1 MAYNLDKLISAIEKQ
16 NEQLGKLIQRN
27 ETLHNTPFDMTSIEK
42 IKMLSEEVAELG
54 EKFDDSLSKANK
66 HFSGLFTDK
75 SKIIDDL
82 SEATKRLRDNLQKV
96 QDEQNKLDK
105 ALQKISEHEEK
116 FGKNINN
123 MTASQQKYYKKL
135 KDAANR
141 YRKQLKTEKEEYE
154 ENKDALTDLRNA
166 SSEYYSKANEEQE
179 KLNKRIVEGTHAM
192 DDAAEK
198 WEQRSRA
205 LRKGASEVSKGL
217 TQIYQSAKKTLEPW
231 AKANQESMNYA
242 RTMGM
247 SQKTA
252 DAYLSKTVAWAAKNN
267 IGILFNKSTDELI
280 KMQSKYSE
288 VLGRNVQLTSEQ
300 KKDML
305 AMEQFLGEDGMIDI
319 ANNLENFGLGMSDS
333 AEFIHKQMSEAAK
346 SGIAASKLTKT
357 IRENIKMAQ
366 DYTFKNGL
374 DGLAS
379 MAKKAIQLKTDMS
392 LVNGFLEKTSTVEG
406 AITTGANL
414 QVLGGNYAVG
424 ANPLSMLYESL
435 NDTEGMFDR
444 AVNMTKG
451 KVFYNNESGNF
462 EMSGFDRYMMK
473 HAATQMGID
482 PSKLIDVAFREASL
496 NKIESEAKRSKI
508 GNDED
513 MVELVKN
520 LATWDKGSAWVNID
534 GKETKVSDLTHEDKA
549 KLEAMQKTDS
559 QNLQD
564 MAINLRS
571 ITDVISGTEKEIANE
586 QANAIKDVGQGVTN
600 MLKTNTGILNTMSK
614 IGAWIN
620 IISGGLN
627 IGHGIFAVNS
637 GILRVVMGMRNM
649 AGMGNLFGGKGG
661 KLGKVGKAGR
671 YGGGLRGLRNSF
683 KATKGNI
690 ITSTSGTQYKS
701 LGGGKLLNMANGKT
715 VTGAVTNNVV
725 KSGSLTKLGTAAKFT
740 RFGGGAAA
748 GAISLG
754 VDALTGDLKKDT
766 EASIGRAVGA
776 TAGAVIG
783 SFFGPVGTMVGG
795 MIGTAITGAIQ
806 DAQKE
811 KRAELRSKIAE
822 EISQSMP
829 ELSSLFDGVNAL
841 VGNYNKKQLEQIKN
855 ALSDNILE
863 EGELSGATLRK
874 AQANNDIVKMRDA
887 GVDVRVEYAKGGYLN
902 RPRHSNAGTPI
913 LGSDISVGGVEYAKG
928 GYLNGPR
935 HSEGGM
941 PILGSDI
948 SVEGGEFVVNKEA
961 TKKYKPLLEKINSNN
976 FSITPNEPRHS
987 DGGMF
992 ILGSDISV
1000 EDGGL
1005 VVNKE
1010 ATKKYKPFLNKF
1022 NNNFYIA
1029 QNEPRRLEDGG
1040 LVVNKK
1046 TTKKYKPLLD
1056 KINGD
1061 SFSITPNEPLLDK
1074 FNNNFSITP
1083 NEPLG
1088 KQMKVNSSSYGLL
1101 SMPNNAKISF
1111 EPISLNM
1118 SGTIKVECGNKQM
1131 DITNDLM
1138 NNPLFINKLTEMIS
1152 KQLNKI
1158 DNGAYNM
1165 SISKQKFV

>member
-1 MAYNLDKLISAIEKQ
+1 MTDDLKELLKRIESQNKQLESLI
-16 NEQLGKLIQRN
+16 NENKRLVASPFELTSLERLRVLTE
-27 ETLHNTPFDMTSIEK
+27 ETKAEFKELKEALKDAN
-42 IKMLSEEVAELG
+42 SEI
-54 EKFDDSLSKANK
+54 
-66 HFSGLFTDK
+66 
-75 SKIIDDL
+75 SKIDGGKY
-82 SEATKRLRDNLQKV
+82 SNFFKN
-96 QDEQNKLDK
+96 
-105 ALQKISEHEEK
+105 S
-116 FGKNINN
+116 KNIL
-123 MTASQQKYYKKL
+123 SDVKKL
-135 KDAANR
+135 KKEIKDLKLAGEEDKVKQLEKILADVTNQASSYYRMANR
-141 YRKQLKTEKEEYE
+141 
-154 ENKDALTDLRNA
+154 
-166 SSEYYSKANEEQE
+166 EQE
-179 KLNKRIVEGTHAM
+179 ALNRRIVEGTHAL
-192 DDAAEK
+192 DDFAETA
-198 WEQRSRA
+198 EQRTRA
-205 LRKGASEVSKGL
+205 FRKGINEIGSGSKEVYSGL
-217 TQIYQSAKKTLEPW
+217 MKAIEPW
-231 AKANQESMNYA
+231 AKANHEAMNYA
-242 RTMGM
+242 RSM
-247 SQKTA
+247 SMSAKNA
-252 DAYLSKTVAWAAKNN
+252 DAFLSKTVSWAAKNN
-267 IGILFNKSTDELI
+267 IGVLFNKTNEELI
-280 KMQSKYSE
+280 KMQGKYSE
-288 VLGRNVQLTSEQ
+288 VLGRNVQLTGEQ
-300 KKDML
+300 KKNML
-305 AMEQFLGEDGMIDI
+305 AIETFLGEDGMMDI
-319 ANNLENFGLGMSDS
+319 ANNLENLGLGMSDS
-333 AEFIHKQMSEAAK
+333 AEFIHEQMSEAAK

-374 DGLAS
+374 EGLAS

-392 LVNGFLEKTSTVEG
+392 LVNGFLEKTATVEG

-473 HAATQMGID
+473 HAATQMGIE

-508 GNDED
+508 GDDKD

-520 LATWDKGSAWVNID
+520 LATWDKGNAWVNID
-534 GKETKVSDLTHEDKA
+534 GKETKVSDLTHDDKT

-564 MAINLRS
+564 MAISLRS
-571 ITDVISGTEKEIANE
+571 INDVISGTEKEIANE
-586 QANAIKDVGQGVTN
+586 QANAMKNVGQGVTN
-600 MLKTNTGILNTMSK
+600 MLKTNTGILNTVSK

-627 IGHGIFAVNS
+627 IGHGIFAINS
-637 GILRVVMGMRNM
+637 GILRVVMGIRNM
-649 AGMGNLFGGKGG
+649 SGLGGSFGGRGG
-661 KLGKVGKAGR
+661 RVSKAGR
-671 YGGGLRGLRNSF
+671 YGRGLRGLRNSF

-701 LGGGKLLNMANGKT
+701 LGGGKLLNMG
-715 VTGAVTNNVV
+715 TGRPVPA
-725 KSGSLTKLGTAAKFT
+725 GSTARIINSAKLTKLGTAAKLT
-740 RFGGGAAA
+740 RFGGAAAA
-748 GAISLG
+748 GALSLG
-754 VDALTGDLKKDT
+754 FDALTGDLKKDT
-766 EASIGRAVGA
+766 GASIGRAVGS

-783 SFFGPVGTMVGG
+783 SFFGPLGTMVGG
-795 MIGTAITGAIQ
+795 MIGVAITGAVQ
-806 DAQKE
+806 DAQKK
-811 KRAELRSKIAE
+811 KRAELRSKIAN
-822 EISQSMP
+822 EISQYMP
-829 ELSSLFDGVNAL
+829 GLSGLFEGDNAL
-841 VGNYNKKQLEQIKN
+841 VGNYNKRQLEQIKN

-874 AQANNDIVKMRDA
+874 ARANNDIVKMRDA

-902 RPRHSNAGTPI
+902 G
-913 LGSDISVGGVEYAKG
+913 LK
-928 GYLNGPR
+928 

-961 TKKYKPLLEKINSNN
+961 TKKYKPLLEKIN
-976 FSITPNEPRHS
+976 
-987 DGGMF
+987 
-992 ILGSDISV
+992 
-1000 EDGGL
+1000 
-1005 VVNKE
+1005 
-1010 ATKKYKPFLNKF
+1010 
-1022 NNNFYIA
+1022 
-1029 QNEPRRLEDGG
+1029 
-1040 LVVNKK
+1040 
-1046 TTKKYKPLLD
+1046 
-1056 KINGD
+1056 
-1061 SFSITPNEPLLDK
+1061 
-1074 FNNNFSITP
+1074 NNNFSITP

-1088 KQMKVNSSSYGLL
+1088 KQMKVNSSRHGLS
-1101 SMPNNAKISF
+1101 SMPHNAKISF

>member
-1 MAYNLDKLISAIEKQ
+1 MA
-16 NEQLGKLIQRN
+16 
-27 ETLHNTPFDMTSIEK
+27 
-42 IKMLSEEVAELG
+42 
-54 EKFDDSLSKANK
+54 
-66 HFSGLFTDK
+66 
-75 SKIIDDL
+75 DDL
-82 SEATKRLRDNLQKV
+82 KALLNRIESQNKQLESLINENKRLLESPFELTSLERLKV
-96 QDEQNKLDK
+96 LTEETK
-105 ALQKISEHEEK
+105 SE
-116 FGKNINN
+116 F
-123 MTASQQKYYKKL
+123 KKL
-135 KDAANR
+135 KETLKDANDELVKIDSTKYDKFFKSTKNILSDVKKLKKEIKDLRAAGDVDKAKELEKILADVTNKASLYYRTANR
-141 YRKQLKTEKEEYE
+141 
-154 ENKDALTDLRNA
+154 
-166 SSEYYSKANEEQE
+166 EQE
-179 KLNKRIVEGTHAM
+179 ALNKRIVEGTHAL
-192 DDAAEK
+192 DEFAEAAE
-198 WEQRSRA
+198 QRTRA
-205 LRKGASEVSKGL
+205 FRKGINEIASGSKE
-217 TQIYQSAKKTLEPW
+217 IYSGAMKAIEPW
-231 AKANQESMNYA
+231 GKANHEAMQYA
-242 RTMGM
+242 RSMGM
-247 SQKTA
+247 SAKNA
-252 DAYLSKTVAWAAKNN
+252 NAFLSKTVSWASKNN
-267 IGILFNKSTDELI
+267 IGVLFNKTNAELI

-300 KKDML
+300 NKNML
-305 AMEQFLGEDGMIDI
+305 AIETFLGEDGMMDI

-333 AEFIHKQMSEAAK
+333 AEFIHEQMSEAAK

-392 LVNGFLEKTSTVEG
+392 LVNGFLEKTATVEG

-496 NKIESEAKRSKI
+496 NKIESEARQSKI
-508 GNDED
+508 GKDEE

-534 GKETKVSDLTHEDKA
+534 GKDKKVSDLSDDDKV
-549 KLEAMQKTDS
+549 KLQAMQKTDS
-559 QNLQD
+559 QNLQEI
-564 MAINLRS
+564 AINLRS
-571 ITDVISGTEKEIANE
+571 LTDTITGVEKETANE
-586 QANAIKDVGQGVTN
+586 QANLMKDVGANTTQ
-600 MLKTNTGILNTMSK
+600 MLKTNTGILNTISK

-620 IISGGLN
+620 IISGGLH

-637 GILRVVMGMRNM
+637 GILRLVYGIRNM
-649 AGMGNLFGGKGG
+649 SMLGGGGGRFGR
-661 KLGKVGKAGR
+661 LGKAAKAGR
-671 YGGGLRGLRNSF
+671 AARYGTGLRGMRNSF

-690 ITSTSGTQYKS
+690 ITSSSGTQYRS
-701 LGGGKLLNMANGKT
+701 LGNGKLLNMTTNT
-715 VTGAVTNNVV
+715 PVTGAVANNIV
-725 KSGSLTKLGTAAKFT
+725 KGGSLTKLGTAAKLT
-740 RFGGGAAA
+740 RFGGAAAA

-766 EASIGRAVGA
+766 GASIGRAVGA

-795 MIGTAITGAIQ
+795 MIGSAITGAVQ
-806 DAQKE
+806 DAQKK
-811 KRAELRSKIAE
+811 KRAEVRSKIAK

-829 ELSSLFDGVNAL
+829 GLSSLFEGDNAL
-841 VGNYNKKQLEQIKN
+841 VGNYNKRQLEQLKN

-902 RPRHSNAGTPI
+902 
-913 LGSDISVGGVEYAKG
+913 
-928 GYLNGPR
+928 GPK

-961 TKKYKPLLEKINSNN
+961 TKKYKPLLEKINNN
-976 FSITPNEPRHS
+976 SI
-987 DGGMF
+987 
-992 ILGSDISV
+992 
-1000 EDGGL
+1000 
-1005 VVNKE
+1005 
-1010 ATKKYKPFLNKF
+1010 
-1022 NNNFYIA
+1022 
-1029 QNEPRRLEDGG
+1029 
-1040 LVVNKK
+1040 
-1046 TTKKYKPLLD
+1046 
-1056 KINGD
+1056 
-1061 SFSITPNEPLLDK
+1061 
-1074 FNNNFSITP
+1074 SITP

-1088 KQMKVNSSSYGLL
+1088 KQMKVNSGRHGLS
-1101 SMPNNAKISF
+1101 SMPHNAKISF

-1131 DITNDLM
+1131 DITSDLM

-1152 KQLNKI
+1152 KQLNKL

>member
-1 MAYNLDKLISAIEKQ
+1 MADDLKALLNRIESQNKQLESLI
-16 NEQLGKLIQRN
+16 NENKRLLESPFELTSLERLKVLTEETKSEFKELK
-27 ETLHNTPFDMTSIEK
+27 ETLKDANDELVK
-42 IKMLSEEVAELG
+42 IDSTKYD
-54 EKFDDSLSKANK
+54 KF
-66 HFSGLFTDK
+66 FK
-75 SKIIDDL
+75 S
-82 SEATKRLRDNLQKV
+82 T
-96 QDEQNKLDK
+96 
-105 ALQKISEHEEK
+105 
-116 FGKNINN
+116 KNIL
-123 MTASQQKYYKKL
+123 SDVKKL
-135 KDAANR
+135 KKEIKDLRAAGDVDKAKELEKILADVTNKASSYYRMANR
-141 YRKQLKTEKEEYE
+141 
-154 ENKDALTDLRNA
+154 
-166 SSEYYSKANEEQE
+166 EQE
-179 KLNKRIVEGTHAM
+179 ALNKRIVEGTHAL
-192 DDAAEK
+192 DDFAEAAE
-198 WEQRSRA
+198 QRTRA
-205 LRKGASEVSKGL
+205 FRKGINEIASGSKE
-217 TQIYQSAKKTLEPW
+217 IYSGAMKAIEPW
-231 AKANQESMNYA
+231 GKANHEAMQYA
-242 RTMGM
+242 RSMGM
-247 SQKTA
+247 SAKNA
-252 DAYLSKTVAWAAKNN
+252 NAFLSKTVSWASKNN
-267 IGILFNKSTDELI
+267 IGVLFNKTNEELI

-300 KKDML
+300 KKNML
-305 AMEQFLGEDGMIDI
+305 AIETFLGEDGMMDI

-333 AEFIHKQMSEAAK
+333 AEFIHEQMSEAAK

-392 LVNGFLEKTSTVEG
+392 LVNGFLEKTATVEG

-496 NKIESEAKRSKI
+496 NKIESEARQSKI
-508 GNDED
+508 GKDEE

-534 GKETKVSDLTHEDKA
+534 GKDKKVSDLSDDDKV
-549 KLEAMQKTDS
+549 KLQAMQKTDS
-559 QNLQD
+559 QNLQEI
-564 MAINLRS
+564 AINLRS
-571 ITDVISGTEKEIANE
+571 LTDTITGVEKETANE
-586 QANAIKDVGQGVTN
+586 QANLMKDVGANTTQ
-600 MLKTNTGILNTMSK
+600 MLKTNTGILNTISK

-620 IISGGLN
+620 IISGGLH

-637 GILRVVMGMRNM
+637 GILRLVYGIRNM
-649 AGMGNLFGGKGG
+649 SMLGGGGGRFGR
-661 KLGKVGKAGR
+661 LGKAAKAGR
-671 YGGGLRGLRNSF
+671 AARYGTGLRGMRNSF

-690 ITSTSGTQYKS
+690 ITSSGGTQYRS
-701 LGGGKLLNMANGKT
+701 LGNGKFLNMTSGKT
-715 VTGAVTNNVV
+715 VTGAAANNIV

-740 RFGGGAAA
+740 RFGGAAAA

-766 EASIGRAVGA
+766 GASIGRAVGA

-795 MIGTAITGAIQ
+795 MIGSAITGAVQ
-806 DAQKE
+806 DAQKK
-811 KRAELRSKIAE
+811 KRAEVRSKIAK

-829 ELSSLFDGVNAL
+829 GLSSLFEGDNAL
-841 VGNYNKKQLEQIKN
+841 VGNYNKRQLEQLKN

-902 RPRHSNAGTPI
+902 
-913 LGSDISVGGVEYAKG
+913 
-928 GYLNGPR
+928 GPK

-961 TKKYKPLLEKINSNN
+961 TKKYKPLLEKINNN
-976 FSITPNEPRHS
+976 SI
-987 DGGMF
+987 
-992 ILGSDISV
+992 
-1000 EDGGL
+1000 
-1005 VVNKE
+1005 
-1010 ATKKYKPFLNKF
+1010 
-1022 NNNFYIA
+1022 
-1029 QNEPRRLEDGG
+1029 
-1040 LVVNKK
+1040 
-1046 TTKKYKPLLD
+1046 
-1056 KINGD
+1056 
-1061 SFSITPNEPLLDK
+1061 
-1074 FNNNFSITP
+1074 SITP

-1088 KQMKVNSSSYGLL
+1088 KQMKVNSGRHGLS
-1101 SMPNNAKISF
+1101 SMPHNAKISF

-1131 DITNDLM
+1131 DITSDLM

-1152 KQLNKI
+1152 KQLNKL

>member
-1 MAYNLDKLISAIEKQ
+1 MADDLKALLNRIESQNKQLESLI
-16 NEQLGKLIQRN
+16 NENKRLVASPFELTSLERLKVLTEETKTEFEELK
-27 ETLHNTPFDMTSIEK
+27 ETLKDANDEIVK
-42 IKMLSEEVAELG
+42 IGDAKYD
-54 EKFDDSLSKANK
+54 KF
-66 HFSGLFTDK
+66 FK
-75 SKIIDDL
+75 S
-82 SEATKRLRDNLQKV
+82 S
-96 QDEQNKLDK
+96 
-105 ALQKISEHEEK
+105 
-116 FGKNINN
+116 KNIL
-123 MTASQQKYYKKL
+123 SDVKKL
-135 KDAANR
+135 KKEIKDLRTAGDVDKAKKLEKILADVTNKASSYYRMANR
-141 YRKQLKTEKEEYE
+141 
-154 ENKDALTDLRNA
+154 
-166 SSEYYSKANEEQE
+166 EQE
-179 KLNKRIVEGTHAM
+179 ALNKRIVEGTHAL
-192 DDAAEK
+192 DDFAEAAE
-198 WEQRSRA
+198 QRTRA
-205 LRKGASEVSKGL
+205 FRKGINEIASGSKE
-217 TQIYQSAKKTLEPW
+217 IYNGAMKIIEPW
-231 AKANQESMNYA
+231 GKANHEAMNYA
-242 RTMGM
+242 RSM
-247 SQKTA
+247 SMSAKTA
-252 DAYLSKTVAWAAKNN
+252 NAFLSKTVSWAAKNN
-267 IGILFNKSTDELI
+267 IGVLFNKTNEELI
-280 KMQSKYSE
+280 KMQGKYSE
-288 VLGRNVQLTSEQ
+288 VLGRNVQLTGEQ
-300 KKDML
+300 KKNML
-305 AMEQFLGEDGMIDI
+305 AIETFLGEDGMMDI

-520 LATWDKGSAWVNID
+520 LATWDKGNAWVNID
-534 GKETKVSDLTHEDKA
+534 GKETKVSDLTREDKA

-586 QANAIKDVGQGVTN
+586 QANAVKDVGQSVTN
-600 MLKTNTGILNTMSK
+600 MLKTNTGILNTVSK

-649 AGMGNLFGGKGG
+649 AGIGDLFGGRGG
-661 KLGKVGKAGR
+661 KAAKAGR
-671 YGGGLRGLRNSF
+671 YGRGLRGLRNSF

-690 ITSTSGTQYKS
+690 LTSTSGTQYKS
-701 LGGGKLLNMANGKT
+701 LGGGKLMNMTTGKP
-715 VTGAVTNNVV
+715 VTGAVANNVV

-740 RFGGGAAA
+740 RFGGAAAA

-766 EASIGRAVGA
+766 GASIGRAVGA

-795 MIGTAITGAIQ
+795 MIGSAITGAVQ
-806 DAQKE
+806 DAQKK
-811 KRAELRSKIAE
+811 KRAEVRSKIAK
-822 EISQSMP
+822 EISQSTP
-829 ELSSLFDGVNAL
+829 GLSSLFEGDNAL
-841 VGNYNKKQLEQIKN
+841 VGNYNKRQLEQLKN

-863 EGELSGATLRK
+863 EGELSSATLRK

-902 RPRHSNAGTPI
+902 
-913 LGSDISVGGVEYAKG
+913 
-928 GYLNGPR
+928 GPK

-961 TKKYKPLLEKINSNN
+961 TKKYKPLLEKINNN
-976 FSITPNEPRHS
+976 SI
-987 DGGMF
+987 
-992 ILGSDISV
+992 
-1000 EDGGL
+1000 
-1005 VVNKE
+1005 
-1010 ATKKYKPFLNKF
+1010 
-1022 NNNFYIA
+1022 
-1029 QNEPRRLEDGG
+1029 
-1040 LVVNKK
+1040 
-1046 TTKKYKPLLD
+1046 
-1056 KINGD
+1056 
-1061 SFSITPNEPLLDK
+1061 SI
-1074 FNNNFSITP
+1074 IP

-1088 KQMKVNSSSYGLL
+1088 KQMKVNSGRHGLA
-1101 SMPNNAKISF
+1101 SMPHNAKISF

-1131 DITNDLM
+1131 DITSDLM

-1152 KQLNKI
+1152 KQLNKL

>member
-1 MAYNLDKLISAIEKQ
+1 MADDLKALLNRIESQNKQLESLI
-16 NEQLGKLIQRN
+16 NENKRLLESPFELTSLERLKVLTEETKSEFKELK
-27 ETLHNTPFDMTSIEK
+27 ETLKDANDELVK
-42 IKMLSEEVAELG
+42 IDSTKYD
-54 EKFDDSLSKANK
+54 KF
-66 HFSGLFTDK
+66 FK
-75 SKIIDDL
+75 S
-82 SEATKRLRDNLQKV
+82 T
-96 QDEQNKLDK
+96 
-105 ALQKISEHEEK
+105 
-116 FGKNINN
+116 KNIL
-123 MTASQQKYYKKL
+123 SDVKKL
-135 KDAANR
+135 KKEIKDLRAAGDVDKAKELEKILADVTNKASSYYRMANR
-141 YRKQLKTEKEEYE
+141 
-154 ENKDALTDLRNA
+154 
-166 SSEYYSKANEEQE
+166 EQE
-179 KLNKRIVEGTHAM
+179 ALNKRIVEGTHAL
-192 DDAAEK
+192 DDFAEAAE
-198 WEQRSRA
+198 QRTRA
-205 LRKGASEVSKGL
+205 FRKGINEIASGSKE
-217 TQIYQSAKKTLEPW
+217 IYSGAKKIIEPW
-231 AKANQESMNYA
+231 GKANHEAMNYA
-242 RTMGM
+242 RSM
-247 SQKTA
+247 SMSAKTA
-252 DAYLSKTVAWAAKNN
+252 NAFLSKTVSWAAKNN
-267 IGILFNKSTDELI
+267 IGVLFNKTNEELI
-280 KMQSKYSE
+280 KMQGKYSE
-288 VLGRNVQLTSEQ
+288 VLGRNVQLTGEQ
-300 KKDML
+300 KKNML
-305 AMEQFLGEDGMIDI
+305 AIETFLGEDGMIDI

-661 KLGKVGKAGR
+661 KLGKLGKAGR

-811 KRAELRSKIAE
+811 KRAELRSKIAK

-829 ELSSLFDGVNAL
+829 GLSGLFEGDNAL
-841 VGNYNKKQLEQIKN
+841 VGNYNQKQLKAIAK
-855 ALSDNILE
+855 ALEDNVIDENDDLN
-863 EGELSGATLRK
+863 SWTLRK
-874 AQANNDIVKMRDA
+874 LRANNDLVRMQEQ
-887 GVDVRVEYAKGGYLN
+887 GVDVRIAM
-902 RPRHSNAGTPI
+902 
-913 LGSDISVGGVEYAKG
+913 AKG
-928 GYLNGPR
+928 GYLNGPK

-961 TKKYKPLLEKINSNN
+961 TKKYKPLLEKIN
-976 FSITPNEPRHS
+976 
-987 DGGMF
+987 
-992 ILGSDISV
+992 
-1000 EDGGL
+1000 
-1005 VVNKE
+1005 
-1010 ATKKYKPFLNKF
+1010 
-1022 NNNFYIA
+1022 NNN
-1029 QNEPRRLEDGG
+1029 L
-1040 LVVNKK
+1040 
-1046 TTKKYKPLLD
+1046 
-1056 KINGD
+1056 
-1061 SFSITPNEPLLDK
+1061 
-1074 FNNNFSITP
+1074 SITP

-1088 KQMKVNSSSYGLL
+1088 KQMKVNSSRHGLS
-1101 SMPNNAKISF
+1101 SMPHNAKISF

-1131 DITNDLM
+1131 DITSDLM

-1165 SISKQKFV
+1165 SLSKPKFV

>member
-1 MAYNLDKLISAIEKQ
+1 MADDLKALLNRIESQNKQLESLI
-16 NEQLGKLIQRN
+16 NENKRLLASPFELTSLERLKVLTEETKSEFKELK
-27 ETLHNTPFDMTSIEK
+27 ETLKDANDELVK
-42 IKMLSEEVAELG
+42 IDSTKYD
-54 EKFDDSLSKANK
+54 KF
-66 HFSGLFTDK
+66 FK
-75 SKIIDDL
+75 S
-82 SEATKRLRDNLQKV
+82 T
-96 QDEQNKLDK
+96 
-105 ALQKISEHEEK
+105 
-116 FGKNINN
+116 KNIL
-123 MTASQQKYYKKL
+123 SDVKKL
-135 KDAANR
+135 KKEIKDLRAAGDVDKAKELEKILADVTNKASSYYRMANR
-141 YRKQLKTEKEEYE
+141 
-154 ENKDALTDLRNA
+154 
-166 SSEYYSKANEEQE
+166 EQE
-179 KLNKRIVEGTHAM
+179 ALNKRIVEGTHAL
-192 DDAAEK
+192 DDFAEAAE
-198 WEQRSRA
+198 QRTRA
-205 LRKGASEVSKGL
+205 FRKGINEIASGSKE
-217 TQIYQSAKKTLEPW
+217 IYSGAMKAIEPW
-231 AKANQESMNYA
+231 GKANHEAMQYA
-242 RTMGM
+242 RSMGM
-247 SQKTA
+247 SAKNA
-252 DAYLSKTVAWAAKNN
+252 NAFLSKTVSWASKNN
-267 IGILFNKSTDELI
+267 IGVLFNKTNEELI

-300 KKDML
+300 KKNML
-305 AMEQFLGEDGMIDI
+305 AIETFLGEDGMMDI

-333 AEFIHKQMSEAAK
+333 AEFIHEQMSEAAK

-392 LVNGFLEKTSTVEG
+392 LVNGFLEKTATVEG

-496 NKIESEAKRSKI
+496 NKIESEARQSKI
-508 GNDED
+508 GKDEE

-520 LATWDKGSAWVNID
+520 LATWDKGLAWVNID
-534 GKETKVSDLTHEDKA
+534 GKDKKVSDLSADDKV
-549 KLEAMQKTDS
+549 KLQAMQKTDS
-559 QNLQD
+559 QNLQEI
-564 MAINLRS
+564 AINLRS
-571 ITDVISGTEKEIANE
+571 LTDTITGVEKETANE
-586 QANAIKDVGQGVTN
+586 QANLMKDVGANTTQ
-600 MLKTNTGILNTMSK
+600 MLKTNTGILNTISK

-620 IISGGLN
+620 IISGGLH

-637 GILRVVMGMRNM
+637 GILRLVYGIRNM
-649 AGMGNLFGGKGG
+649 SMLGGGGGRFGR
-661 KLGKVGKAGR
+661 LGKAAKAGR
-671 YGGGLRGLRNSF
+671 AARYGTGLRGMRNSF

-690 ITSTSGTQYKS
+690 ITSSSGTQYRS
-701 LGGGKLLNMANGKT
+701 LGNGKFLNMTTNT
-715 VTGAVTNNVV
+715 PVTGAVANNIV
-725 KSGSLTKLGTAAKFT
+725 KGGSLTKLGTAAKLT
-740 RFGGGAAA
+740 RFGGAAAA

-766 EASIGRAVGA
+766 GASIGRAVGA

-795 MIGTAITGAIQ
+795 MIGSAITGAVQ
-806 DAQKE
+806 DAQKK
-811 KRAELRSKIAE
+811 KRAEVRSKIAK

-829 ELSSLFDGVNAL
+829 GLSSLFEGDNAL
-841 VGNYNKKQLEQIKN
+841 VGNYNKRQLEQLKN

-902 RPRHSNAGTPI
+902 
-913 LGSDISVGGVEYAKG
+913 
-928 GYLNGPR
+928 GPK

-961 TKKYKPLLEKINSNN
+961 TKKYKPLLEKINNN
-976 FSITPNEPRHS
+976 SI
-987 DGGMF
+987 
-992 ILGSDISV
+992 
-1000 EDGGL
+1000 
-1005 VVNKE
+1005 
-1010 ATKKYKPFLNKF
+1010 
-1022 NNNFYIA
+1022 
-1029 QNEPRRLEDGG
+1029 
-1040 LVVNKK
+1040 
-1046 TTKKYKPLLD
+1046 
-1056 KINGD
+1056 
-1061 SFSITPNEPLLDK
+1061 
-1074 FNNNFSITP
+1074 SITP

-1088 KQMKVNSSSYGLL
+1088 KQMKVNSGRHGLS
-1101 SMPNNAKISF
+1101 SMPHNAKISF

-1131 DITNDLM
+1131 DITSDLM

-1152 KQLNKI
+1152 KQLNKL

>member
-1 MAYNLDKLISAIEKQ
+1 MADDLKALLNRIESQNKQLESLI
-16 NEQLGKLIQRN
+16 NENKRLLESPFELTSLERLKVLTEETKSEFKELK
-27 ETLHNTPFDMTSIEK
+27 ETLKDANDELVK
-42 IKMLSEEVAELG
+42 IDSTKYD
-54 EKFDDSLSKANK
+54 KF
-66 HFSGLFTDK
+66 FK
-75 SKIIDDL
+75 S
-82 SEATKRLRDNLQKV
+82 T
-96 QDEQNKLDK
+96 
-105 ALQKISEHEEK
+105 
-116 FGKNINN
+116 KNIL
-123 MTASQQKYYKKL
+123 SDVKKL
-135 KDAANR
+135 KKEIKDLRAAGDVDKAKELEKILADVTNKASSYYRMANR
-141 YRKQLKTEKEEYE
+141 
-154 ENKDALTDLRNA
+154 
-166 SSEYYSKANEEQE
+166 EQE
-179 KLNKRIVEGTHAM
+179 ALNKRIVEGTHAL
-192 DDAAEK
+192 DDFAEAAE
-198 WEQRSRA
+198 QRTRA
-205 LRKGASEVSKGL
+205 FRKGINEIASGSKE
-217 TQIYQSAKKTLEPW
+217 IYSGAMKAIEPW
-231 AKANQESMNYA
+231 GKANHEAMQYA
-242 RTMGM
+242 RSMGM
-247 SQKTA
+247 SAKNA
-252 DAYLSKTVAWAAKNN
+252 NAFLSKTVSWASKNN
-267 IGILFNKSTDELI
+267 IGVLFNKTNAELI

-300 KKDML
+300 NKNML
-305 AMEQFLGEDGMIDI
+305 AIETFLGEDGMMDI

-333 AEFIHKQMSEAAK
+333 AEFIHEQMSEAAK

-496 NKIESEAKRSKI
+496 NKIESEARQSKI
-508 GNDED
+508 GKDEE

-534 GKETKVSDLTHEDKA
+534 GKDKKVSDLSDDDKV
-549 KLEAMQKTDS
+549 KLQAMQKTDS
-559 QNLQD
+559 QNLQEI
-564 MAINLRS
+564 AINLRS
-571 ITDVISGTEKEIANE
+571 LTDTITGVEKETANE
-586 QANAIKDVGQGVTN
+586 QANLMKDVGANTTQ
-600 MLKTNTGILNTMSK
+600 MLKTNTGILNTISK

-620 IISGGLN
+620 IISGGLH

-637 GILRVVMGMRNM
+637 GILRLVYGIRNM
-649 AGMGNLFGGKGG
+649 SMLGGGGGRFGR
-661 KLGKVGKAGR
+661 LGKAAKAGR
-671 YGGGLRGLRNSF
+671 AARYGTGLRGMRNSF

-690 ITSTSGTQYKS
+690 ITSSSGTQYRS
-701 LGGGKLLNMANGKT
+701 LGNGKLLNMTTGNP
-715 VTGAVTNNVV
+715 VNGAVANNIV
-725 KSGSLTKLGTAAKFT
+725 KGGSLTKLGTAAKLT
-740 RFGGGAAA
+740 RFGGAAAA

-766 EASIGRAVGA
+766 GASIGRAVGA

-795 MIGTAITGAIQ
+795 MIGSAITGAVQ
-806 DAQKE
+806 DAQKK
-811 KRAELRSKIAE
+811 KRAEVRSKIAK

-829 ELSSLFDGVNAL
+829 GLSSLFEGDNAL
-841 VGNYNKKQLEQIKN
+841 VGNYNKRQLEQLKN

-902 RPRHSNAGTPI
+902 
-913 LGSDISVGGVEYAKG
+913 
-928 GYLNGPR
+928 GPK

-961 TKKYKPLLEKINSNN
+961 TKKYKPLLEKINNN
-976 FSITPNEPRHS
+976 SI
-987 DGGMF
+987 
-992 ILGSDISV
+992 
-1000 EDGGL
+1000 
-1005 VVNKE
+1005 
-1010 ATKKYKPFLNKF
+1010 
-1022 NNNFYIA
+1022 
-1029 QNEPRRLEDGG
+1029 
-1040 LVVNKK
+1040 
-1046 TTKKYKPLLD
+1046 
-1056 KINGD
+1056 
-1061 SFSITPNEPLLDK
+1061 
-1074 FNNNFSITP
+1074 SITP

-1088 KQMKVNSSSYGLL
+1088 KQMKVNSGRHGLS
-1101 SMPNNAKISF
+1101 SMPHNAKISF

-1131 DITNDLM
+1131 DITSDLM

-1152 KQLNKI
+1152 KQLNKL

>member
-1 MAYNLDKLISAIEKQ
+1 MTDDLKELLKRIESQNKQLESLI
-16 NEQLGKLIQRN
+16 NENKRLVASPFELTSLERLRVLTE
-27 ETLHNTPFDMTSIEK
+27 ETKAEFKELKEALKDAN
-42 IKMLSEEVAELG
+42 SEI
-54 EKFDDSLSKANK
+54 
-66 HFSGLFTDK
+66 
-75 SKIIDDL
+75 SKIDGGKY
-82 SEATKRLRDNLQKV
+82 SNFFKN
-96 QDEQNKLDK
+96 
-105 ALQKISEHEEK
+105 S
-116 FGKNINN
+116 KNIL
-123 MTASQQKYYKKL
+123 SDVKKL
-135 KDAANR
+135 KKEIKDLKLAGEEDKVKQLEKILADVTNQASSYYRMANR
-141 YRKQLKTEKEEYE
+141 
-154 ENKDALTDLRNA
+154 
-166 SSEYYSKANEEQE
+166 EQE
-179 KLNKRIVEGTHAM
+179 ALNRRIVEGTHAL
-192 DDAAEK
+192 DDFAEAAE
-198 WEQRSRA
+198 QRTRA
-205 LRKGASEVSKGL
+205 FRKGINEIGSGSKEVYSGL
-217 TQIYQSAKKTLEPW
+217 MKAIEPW
-231 AKANQESMNYA
+231 AKANHEAMNYA
-242 RTMGM
+242 RSM
-247 SQKTA
+247 SMSAKNA
-252 DAYLSKTVAWAAKNN
+252 DAFLSKTVSWAAKNN
-267 IGILFNKSTDELI
+267 IGVLFNKTNEELI
-280 KMQSKYSE
+280 KMQGKYSE
-288 VLGRNVQLTSEQ
+288 ALGRNVQLTGEQ
-300 KKDML
+300 KKNML
-305 AMEQFLGEDGMIDI
+305 AIETFLGEDGMMDI

-333 AEFIHKQMSEAAK
+333 AEFIHEQMSEAAK

-366 DYTFKNGL
+366 NYTFKNGL
-374 DGLAS
+374 EGLAS

-482 PSKLIDVAFREASL
+482 PSELINVAFREASL

-508 GNDED
+508 GDDED

-549 KLEAMQKTDS
+549 KLEAMQRTDS

-571 ITDVISGTEKEIANE
+571 ITDVISGTEKDIANE
-586 QANAIKDVGQGVTN
+586 QANVMKNVGQGVTN
-600 MLKTNTGILNTMSK
+600 MLKKNTELLNVVSK

-627 IGHGIFAVNS
+627 IGHGIFAINS
-637 GILRVVMGMRNM
+637 GILRVVMGIRNM
-649 AGMGNLFGGKGG
+649 SGLGGSFGGRGG
-661 KLGKVGKAGR
+661 KVKKTGG
-671 YGGGLRGLRNSF
+671 YGSGFRGLRNSF
-683 KATKGNI
+683 KATKGNVL
-690 ITSTSGTQYKS
+690 TSGTGRKWTS
-701 LGGGKLLNMANGKT
+701 IGNGKFT
-715 VTGAVTNNVV
+715 DGTTIISGGTANKMVRGA
-725 KSGSLTKLGTAAKFT
+725 KLTKLGTAAKFI

-754 VDALTGDLKKDT
+754 FDALTGDLKRDMG
-766 EASIGRAVGA
+766 ASIGRAVGS

-783 SFFGPVGTMVGG
+783 SFFGPLGTMVGG
-795 MIGTAITGAIQ
+795 MIGHAITGAVQ
-806 DAQKE
+806 DAQKK
-811 KRAELRSKIAE
+811 KRAELRSKIAN

-829 ELSSLFDGVNAL
+829 GLSGLFEGDNAL
-841 VGNYNKKQLEQIKN
+841 VGNYNKRQLEQIKN

-902 RPRHSNAGTPI
+902 G
-913 LGSDISVGGVEYAKG
+913 LK
-928 GYLNGPR
+928 

-961 TKKYKPLLEKINSNN
+961 TKKYKPLLEKIN
-976 FSITPNEPRHS
+976 
-987 DGGMF
+987 
-992 ILGSDISV
+992 
-1000 EDGGL
+1000 
-1005 VVNKE
+1005 
-1010 ATKKYKPFLNKF
+1010 
-1022 NNNFYIA
+1022 
-1029 QNEPRRLEDGG
+1029 
-1040 LVVNKK
+1040 
-1046 TTKKYKPLLD
+1046 
-1056 KINGD
+1056 
-1061 SFSITPNEPLLDK
+1061 
-1074 FNNNFSITP
+1074 NNNFSITP

-1088 KQMKVNSSSYGLL
+1088 KQMKVNSSRHGLS
-1101 SMPNNAKISF
+1101 SMPHNAKISF

>member
-1 MAYNLDKLISAIEKQ
+1 MADDLKALLNRIESQNKQLESLI
-16 NEQLGKLIQRN
+16 NENKRLLESPFELTSLERLKVLTEETKSEFKELK
-27 ETLHNTPFDMTSIEK
+27 ETLKDANDELVK
-42 IKMLSEEVAELG
+42 IDRTKYD
-54 EKFDDSLSKANK
+54 KF
-66 HFSGLFTDK
+66 FK
-75 SKIIDDL
+75 S
-82 SEATKRLRDNLQKV
+82 T
-96 QDEQNKLDK
+96 
-105 ALQKISEHEEK
+105 
-116 FGKNINN
+116 KNIL
-123 MTASQQKYYKKL
+123 SDVKKL
-135 KDAANR
+135 KKEIKDLRAAGDVDKAKELEKILADVTNKASSYYRMANR
-141 YRKQLKTEKEEYE
+141 
-154 ENKDALTDLRNA
+154 
-166 SSEYYSKANEEQE
+166 EQE
-179 KLNKRIVEGTHAM
+179 ALNKRIVEGTHAL
-192 DDAAEK
+192 DDFAEAAE
-198 WEQRSRA
+198 QRTRA
-205 LRKGASEVSKGL
+205 FRKGINEIASGSKE
-217 TQIYQSAKKTLEPW
+217 IYSGAKKIIEPW
-231 AKANQESMNYA
+231 GKANHEAMNYA
-242 RTMGM
+242 RSM
-247 SQKTA
+247 SMSAKTA
-252 DAYLSKTVAWAAKNN
+252 NAFLSKTVSWAAKNN
-267 IGILFNKSTDELI
+267 IGVLFNKTNEELI
-280 KMQSKYSE
+280 KMQGKYSE
-288 VLGRNVQLTSEQ
+288 VLGRNVQLTGEQ
-300 KKDML
+300 KKNML
-305 AMEQFLGEDGMIDI
+305 AIETFLGEDGMIDI

-811 KRAELRSKIAE
+811 KRAELRSKIAK

-829 ELSSLFDGVNAL
+829 GLSGLFEGDNAL
-841 VGNYNKKQLEQIKN
+841 VGNYNQKQLKAIAK
-855 ALSDNILE
+855 ALEDNVIDENDDLN
-863 EGELSGATLRK
+863 SWTLRK
-874 AQANNDIVKMRDA
+874 LRANNDLVRMQEQ
-887 GVDVRVEYAKGGYLN
+887 GVDVRIAM
-902 RPRHSNAGTPI
+902 
-913 LGSDISVGGVEYAKG
+913 AKG
-928 GYLNGPR
+928 GYLNGPK

-961 TKKYKPLLEKINSNN
+961 TKKYKPLLEKIN
-976 FSITPNEPRHS
+976 
-987 DGGMF
+987 
-992 ILGSDISV
+992 
-1000 EDGGL
+1000 
-1005 VVNKE
+1005 
-1010 ATKKYKPFLNKF
+1010 
-1022 NNNFYIA
+1022 NNN
-1029 QNEPRRLEDGG
+1029 L
-1040 LVVNKK
+1040 
-1046 TTKKYKPLLD
+1046 
-1056 KINGD
+1056 
-1061 SFSITPNEPLLDK
+1061 
-1074 FNNNFSITP
+1074 SITP

-1088 KQMKVNSSSYGLL
+1088 KQMKVNSSRHGLS
-1101 SMPNNAKISF
+1101 SMPHNAKISF

-1131 DITNDLM
+1131 DITSDLM

-1165 SISKQKFV
+1165 SLSKPKFV

>member
-1 MAYNLDKLISAIEKQ
+1 
-16 NEQLGKLIQRN
+16 
-27 ETLHNTPFDMTSIEK
+27 
-42 IKMLSEEVAELG
+42 
-54 EKFDDSLSKANK
+54 
-66 HFSGLFTDK
+66 
-75 SKIIDDL
+75 
-82 SEATKRLRDNLQKV
+82 
-96 QDEQNKLDK
+96 
-105 ALQKISEHEEK
+105 
-116 FGKNINN
+116 
-123 MTASQQKYYKKL
+123 
-135 KDAANR
+135 
-141 YRKQLKTEKEEYE
+141 
-154 ENKDALTDLRNA
+154 
-166 SSEYYSKANEEQE
+166 
-179 KLNKRIVEGTHAM
+179 
-192 DDAAEK
+192 
-198 WEQRSRA
+198 
-205 LRKGASEVSKGL
+205 
-217 TQIYQSAKKTLEPW
+217 
-231 AKANQESMNYA
+231 MNYA
-242 RTMGM
+242 RSM
-247 SQKTA
+247 SMSAKTA
-252 DAYLSKTVAWAAKNN
+252 NAFLSKTVSWAAKNN
-267 IGILFNKSTDELI
+267 IGVLFNKTNEELI
-280 KMQSKYSE
+280 KMQGKYSE
-288 VLGRNVQLTSEQ
+288 VLGRNVQLTGEQ
-300 KKDML
+300 KKNML
-305 AMEQFLGEDGMIDI
+305 AIETFLGEDGMIDI

-811 KRAELRSKIAE
+811 KRAELRSKIAK

-829 ELSSLFDGVNAL
+829 GLSGLFEGDNAL
-841 VGNYNKKQLEQIKN
+841 VGNYNQKQLKAIAK
-855 ALSDNILE
+855 ALEDNVIDENDDLN
-863 EGELSGATLRK
+863 SWTLRK
-874 AQANNDIVKMRDA
+874 LRANNDLVRMQEQ
-887 GVDVRVEYAKGGYLN
+887 GVDVRIAM
-902 RPRHSNAGTPI
+902 
-913 LGSDISVGGVEYAKG
+913 AKG
-928 GYLNGPR
+928 GYLNGPK

-961 TKKYKPLLEKINSNN
+961 TKKYKPLLEKIN
-976 FSITPNEPRHS
+976 
-987 DGGMF
+987 
-992 ILGSDISV
+992 
-1000 EDGGL
+1000 
-1005 VVNKE
+1005 
-1010 ATKKYKPFLNKF
+1010 
-1022 NNNFYIA
+1022 NNN
-1029 QNEPRRLEDGG
+1029 L
-1040 LVVNKK
+1040 
-1046 TTKKYKPLLD
+1046 
-1056 KINGD
+1056 
-1061 SFSITPNEPLLDK
+1061 
-1074 FNNNFSITP
+1074 SITP

-1088 KQMKVNSSSYGLL
+1088 KQMKVNSSRHGLS
-1101 SMPNNAKISF
+1101 SMPHNAKISF

-1131 DITNDLM
+1131 DITSDLM

-1165 SISKQKFV
+1165 SLSKPKFV

>member
-1 MAYNLDKLISAIEKQ
+1 MADDLKALLNRIESQNKQLESLI
-16 NEQLGKLIQRN
+16 NENKRLLESPFELTSLERLKVLTEETKSEFKELK
-27 ETLHNTPFDMTSIEK
+27 ETLKDANDELVK
-42 IKMLSEEVAELG
+42 IDSTKYD
-54 EKFDDSLSKANK
+54 KF
-66 HFSGLFTDK
+66 FK
-75 SKIIDDL
+75 S
-82 SEATKRLRDNLQKV
+82 T
-96 QDEQNKLDK
+96 
-105 ALQKISEHEEK
+105 
-116 FGKNINN
+116 KNIL
-123 MTASQQKYYKKL
+123 SDVKKL
-135 KDAANR
+135 KKEIKDLRAAGDVDKAKELEKILADVTNKASSYYRMANR
-141 YRKQLKTEKEEYE
+141 
-154 ENKDALTDLRNA
+154 
-166 SSEYYSKANEEQE
+166 EQE
-179 KLNKRIVEGTHAM
+179 ALNKRIVEGTHAL
-192 DDAAEK
+192 DDFAEAAE
-198 WEQRSRA
+198 QRTRA
-205 LRKGASEVSKGL
+205 FRKGINEIASGSKE
-217 TQIYQSAKKTLEPW
+217 IYSGAMKAIEPW
-231 AKANQESMNYA
+231 GKANHEAMQYA
-242 RTMGM
+242 RSMGM
-247 SQKTA
+247 SAKNA
-252 DAYLSKTVAWAAKNN
+252 NAFLSKTVSWASKNN
-267 IGILFNKSTDELI
+267 IGVLFNKTNEELI

-300 KKDML
+300 KKNML
-305 AMEQFLGEDGMIDI
+305 AIETFLGEDGMMDI

-333 AEFIHKQMSEAAK
+333 AEFIHEQMSEAAK

-392 LVNGFLEKTSTVEG
+392 LVNGFLEKTATVEG

-496 NKIESEAKRSKI
+496 NKIESEARQSKI
-508 GNDED
+508 GKDEE

-534 GKETKVSDLTHEDKA
+534 GKDKKVSDLSADDKV
-549 KLEAMQKTDS
+549 KLQAMQKTDS
-559 QNLQD
+559 QNLQEI
-564 MAINLRS
+564 AINLRS
-571 ITDVISGTEKEIANE
+571 LTDTITGVEKETANE
-586 QANAIKDVGQGVTN
+586 QANLMKDVGANTTQ
-600 MLKTNTGILNTMSK
+600 MLKTNTGILNTISK

-620 IISGGLN
+620 IISGGLH

-637 GILRVVMGMRNM
+637 GILRLVYGIRNM
-649 AGMGNLFGGKGG
+649 SILGGGGGRFGR
-661 KLGKVGKAGR
+661 LGKAAKAGR
-671 YGGGLRGLRNSF
+671 AARYGTGLRGMRNSF

-690 ITSTSGTQYKS
+690 ITSSSGTQYRS
-701 LGGGKLLNMANGKT
+701 LGNGKFLNMTTGKP
-715 VTGAVTNNVV
+715 VTGAVANNIV
-725 KSGSLTKLGTAAKFT
+725 KGGSLTKLGTAAKFT
-740 RFGGGAAA
+740 RFGGAAAA

-766 EASIGRAVGA
+766 GASIGRAVGA

-795 MIGTAITGAIQ
+795 MIGSAITGAVQ
-806 DAQKE
+806 DAQKK
-811 KRAELRSKIAE
+811 KRAEVRSKIAK

-829 ELSSLFDGVNAL
+829 GLSSLFEGDNAL
-841 VGNYNKKQLEQIKN
+841 VGNYNKRQLEQLKN

-902 RPRHSNAGTPI
+902 
-913 LGSDISVGGVEYAKG
+913 
-928 GYLNGPR
+928 GPK

-961 TKKYKPLLEKINSNN
+961 TKKYKPLLEKINNN
-976 FSITPNEPRHS
+976 SI
-987 DGGMF
+987 
-992 ILGSDISV
+992 
-1000 EDGGL
+1000 
-1005 VVNKE
+1005 
-1010 ATKKYKPFLNKF
+1010 
-1022 NNNFYIA
+1022 
-1029 QNEPRRLEDGG
+1029 
-1040 LVVNKK
+1040 
-1046 TTKKYKPLLD
+1046 
-1056 KINGD
+1056 
-1061 SFSITPNEPLLDK
+1061 
-1074 FNNNFSITP
+1074 SITP

-1088 KQMKVNSSSYGLL
+1088 KQMKVNSGRHGLS
-1101 SMPNNAKISF
+1101 SMPHNAKISF

-1131 DITNDLM
+1131 DITSDLM

-1152 KQLNKI
+1152 KQLNKL